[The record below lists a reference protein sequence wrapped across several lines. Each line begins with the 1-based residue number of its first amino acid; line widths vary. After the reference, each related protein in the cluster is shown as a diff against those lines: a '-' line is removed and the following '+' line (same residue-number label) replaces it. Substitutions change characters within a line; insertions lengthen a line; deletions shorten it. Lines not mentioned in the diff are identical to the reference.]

1 MSPKLL
7 ALLGS
12 ALLSGTAL
20 AEGAATVSFL
30 TGSARRTHA
39 GQTSALAMGGSV
51 AAGDEVATGT
61 ASRLELT
68 LADRS
73 VVRLGPSSKLTL
85 REAELSSDGAKKFSA
100 KLLLGKLWAKVAS
113 TLGGESHFDVETDNA
128 VAGVRGT
135 TFRVDA
141 HHDRS
146 VLVRVYAGAVAVA
159 AANRLPMMAH
169 ASTRQEVAGPTE
181 VDKHTYEKLV
191 ARMMQVHVS
200 AAGELGEPESF
211 TAESE
216 AKDRWV
222 AWNEQR
228 DDGAGGR

>member
-1 MSPKLL
+1 MTVRAAAFLSGIFL
-7 ALLGS
+7 A
-12 ALLSGTAL
+12 GTAL
-20 AEGAATVSFL
+20 AGGAGRVTFL
-30 TGSARRTHA
+30 AGSAERTHA
-39 GQTSALAMGGSV
+39 GARSALAQGGAV
-51 AAGDEVATGT
+51 DVGDEVATG
-61 ASRLELT
+61 AGARLELT

-85 REAELSSDGAKKFSA
+85 REAELSGDGQKKFSA

-159 AANRLPMMAH
+159 AANRLPQMAH
-169 ASTRQEVAGPTE
+169 GSTRHEVAGPQE
-181 VDKHTYEKLV
+181 VDRRTYEKLV
-191 ARMMQVHVS
+191 ARMMQVKVS
-200 AAGELGEPESF
+200 AAGELAEPERF
-211 TAESE
+211 TAQSE
-216 AKDRWV
+216 AQDRWV
-222 AWNEQR
+222 AWNQQR
-228 DDGAGGR
+228 DGN